1 MTLSIAAFQ
10 IQVVSGFKD
19 KNIQQSLDVFVFRI
33 FLTGHAWFSGVSGNI
48 KLVNAYDRQSQKFF
62 LLPEPGLDVQADGAI
77 NFAFTIPKPE
87 TLDLINGHLQTK
99 THQGAGLYYPVT
111 SIIKDKY

>member
-33 FLTGHAWFSGVSGNI
+33 FLTGHAWV
-48 KLVNAYDRQSQKFF
+48 
-62 LLPEPGLDVQADGAI
+62 LPFIREL
-77 NFAFTIPKPE
+77 
-87 TLDLINGHLQTK
+87 
-99 THQGAGLYYPVT
+99 
-111 SIIKDKY
+111 